1 MQVSCLSEVCGLFPF
16 EGGTSSPS
24 PSPSPN
30 QIYRLFTSLLVH
42 AGVAHLLISLSL
54 HWTFVRFME
63 ILAGPFRTAAIYFL
77 SGITGNLVSSILL
90 PYQAQVTQNTHTHT
104 HHTTQTCNTYFPAY
118 HCSFT
123 NNISEQFK
131 CIQILET
138 KSNRRKRFC
147 LNFMCKFA
155 TSQFRG
161 GGGSPY
167 LSFSK
172 GTFPWRQY
180 ILNLRGVR
188 GKNTCEFFWST
199 FSIKCPKRPFWPVFF
214 FKVSH
219 AAQEIWSK

>member
-24 PSPSPN
+24 RSPSPN

-42 AGVAHLLISLSL
+42 AGVAHLLISLPL

-90 PYQAQVTQNTHTHT
+90 PYQAQVTHKHTRSQICYT
-104 HHTTQTCNTYFPAY
+104 NFPAY

-131 CIQILET
+131 CVQILET
-138 KSNRRKRFC
+138 NSNRRKRFC
-147 LNFMCKFA
+147 LNFMCKFT
-155 TSQFRG
+155 TSQFG
-161 GGGSPY
+161 GGG
-167 LSFSK
+167 
-172 GTFPWRQY
+172 
-180 ILNLRGVR
+180 GVAP
-188 GKNTCEFFWST
+188 
-199 FSIKCPKRPFWPVFF
+199 I
-214 FKVSH
+214 
-219 AAQEIWSK
+219 